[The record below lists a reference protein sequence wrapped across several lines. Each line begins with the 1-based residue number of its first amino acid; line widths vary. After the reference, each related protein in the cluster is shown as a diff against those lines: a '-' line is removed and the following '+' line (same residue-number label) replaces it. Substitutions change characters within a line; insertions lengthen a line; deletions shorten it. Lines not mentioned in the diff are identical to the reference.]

1 MEEKKI
7 GVVTHYFG
15 HVGVGIVKVKAEGFK
30 KGDTLHFKGH
40 TSDFQQT
47 VESLEI
53 EHKNVEQ
60 AKVGDAVGMK
70 VNEHVREHDE
80 VFKVIKGD

>member
-7 GVVTHYFG
+7 GVISHYFG
-15 HVGVGIVKVKAEGFK
+15 HVGVGIIKIEAEGLK
-30 KGDTLHFKGH
+30 VGDTLHFKGH

-47 VESLEI
+47 VESMQL
-53 EHKNVEQ
+53 EHKEIQ
-60 AKVGDAVGMK
+60 EGKVGDQVGVK

-80 VFKVIKGD
+80 VFKVIS

>member
-15 HVGVGIVKVKAEGFK
+15 HLGVGIIKIEAEGLK

-40 TSDFQQT
+40 TTDFQQ
-47 VESLEI
+47 VIRSLQI
-53 EHKNVEQ
+53 EHKDVDQ
-60 AKVGDAVGMK
+60 VKVGDAVGTK
-70 VNEHVREHDE
+70 VNEPLREHDE
-80 VFKVIKGD
+80 VFKIKEA

>member
-7 GVVTHYFG
+7 GVISHYFG
-15 HVGVGIVKVKAEGFK
+15 HVGVGIIKIEVEGLKV
-30 KGDTLHFKGH
+30 GDTLHFKGH

-47 VESLEI
+47 VESMQL
-53 EHKNVEQ
+53 EHKDIQEG
-60 AKVGDAVGMK
+60 KVGDQVGVK

-80 VFKVIKGD
+80 VFKVIS

>member
-15 HVGVGIVKVKAEGFK
+15 HIGVGIIKVEAEGIK
-30 KGDTLHFKGH
+30 VGETLHFKGH

-47 VESLEI
+47 VSALEI
-53 EHKNVEQ
+53 EHKQVQE
-60 AKVGDAVGMK
+60 AKVGEQVGLK
-70 VNEHVREHDE
+70 VNEHVREHDL
-80 VFKVIKGD
+80 VFKVTG

>member
-7 GVVTHYFG
+7 GVITHYFG
-15 HVGVGIVKVKAEGFK
+15 HVGVGIIKIEAEGLK
-30 KGDTLHFKGH
+30 VGDTLRFKGH

-47 VESLEI
+47 VESMQL
-53 EHKNVEQ
+53 EHKDIQEG
-60 AKVGDAVGMK
+60 KVGDQVGVK

-80 VFKVIKGD
+80 VFKVIS